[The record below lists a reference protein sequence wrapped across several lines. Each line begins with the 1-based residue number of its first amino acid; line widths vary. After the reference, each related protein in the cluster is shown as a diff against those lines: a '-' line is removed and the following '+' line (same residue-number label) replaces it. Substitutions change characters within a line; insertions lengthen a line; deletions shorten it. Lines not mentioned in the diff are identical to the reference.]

1 MTRNRR
7 GNRLPTERWTRD
19 CLEVRFL
26 KREGFLDGSW
36 VAIGPSLRWP
46 RIARMRI
53 ARYLLTLDL
62 QGHSVPQHIRASW
75 TRLHFGGDRPWLH
88 CPHCERRVAKLY
100 RGLAGYFCR
109 ACVGNPPYATQLL
122 SAGGRAHFKACK
134 LRLRRGAAF
143 TAISRATAAD
153 ASTHIPA
160 AQTRGDRRRG
170 SEISALC
177 ANFPTRPPSRGCPR
191 RSDWRRLLN
200 RRRSKPK
207 FSSSNRPLAAGP
219 LDTGSRL
226 VAISRPQPH
235 GHYLAE

>member
-7 GNRLPTERWTRD
+7 GNRLPIERWTRD
-19 CLEVRFL
+19 CLDVRFL

-53 ARYLLTLDL
+53 ARYLLILDL
-62 QGHSVPQHIRASW
+62 RGHSVPQHIRASW

-134 LRLRRGAAF
+134 LRLLLDGEAQLSRPFPGRPPRMHWRTYRRLRREGMNLEAGL
-143 TAISRATAAD
+143 SKRM
-153 ASTHIPA
+153 
-160 AQTRGDRRRG
+160 RRR
-170 SEISALC
+170 
-177 ANFPTRPPSRGCPR
+177 FPDYPS
-191 RSDWRRLLN
+191 
-200 RRRSKPK
+200 
-207 FSSSNRPLAAGP
+207 
-219 LDTGSRL
+219 L
-226 VAISRPQPH
+226 VA
-235 GHYLAE
+235 YTD